1 MYVHLFKL
9 LIILHCINK
18 LNLSHQ
24 FPLEE
29 WYANTN
35 TFHNF
40 LNVFL
45 LYIVLLVSQHLKR
58 NYFYVLENIKVT
70 CTIKI

>member
-9 LIILHCINK
+9 LIIFYCINK

-24 FPLEE
+24 FPLEG

-35 TFHNF
+35 TFHTF
-40 LNVFL
+40 
-45 LYIVLLVSQHLKR
+45 
-58 NYFYVLENIKVT
+58 
-70 CTIKI
+70 